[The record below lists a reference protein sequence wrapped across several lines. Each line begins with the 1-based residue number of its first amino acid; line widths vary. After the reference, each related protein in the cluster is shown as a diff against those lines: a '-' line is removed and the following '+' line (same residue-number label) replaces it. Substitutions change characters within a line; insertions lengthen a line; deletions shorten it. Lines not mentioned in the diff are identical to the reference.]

1 MTRKTTKNVIKM
13 ERDMF
18 VLFYFIFVGVV
29 VALLLVFVD
38 KITSSVIV
46 SLLFIKFGIVREL
59 VVNGIKEGNY
69 LQ

>member
-59 VVNGIKEGNY
+59 
-69 LQ
+69 